1 MDGFPGIL
9 TSGFRIGHAQAHK
22 DKRCLKTKE
31 IIGNGVYCTP
41 GLGEAEGYA
50 MQGRSGPGS
59 GGHDFNG
66 HKIIF
71 VFQCRVNPKKIKHC
85 HDYATNPG
93 AYWVLN
99 DPADIRPYRVLIKSV
114 G

>member
-31 IIGNGVYCTP
+31 IIGKGVYCTP
-41 GLGEAEGYA
+41 GLGVAESYA
-50 MQGRSGPGS
+50 KSR
-59 GGHDFNG
+59 GGAAGTDYQG

-71 VFQCRVNPKKIKHC
+71 IMQCRVNPAKIKHC

-99 DPADIRPYRVLIKSV
+99 NPADIRPYRVLIKSV